1 MLIVSLLARNLKS
14 EIYNLTKC
22 CIKLISLKQKVLSLV
37 LGIDLILQMR
47 FKLLPILFVV
57 LLSGAAN
64 VFAQNSVTDSL
75 LHEVDITQ
83 HDTTKVRLYNELSTI
98 YTRTKPDLAFDYVQ
112 KAFELSETLTD
123 SEDEEIILFVKK
135 SNSVS
140 YTNLGNYYRALG
152 DYYSALEN
160 YKKSIEILREI
171 DDKQALA
178 DNFTFIGIIKY
189 RSGNY
194 IVAEEYY
201 NKALEIH
208 KELNNE
214 AGQAKVYL
222 NFGNVYLKQGDFPL
236 SIEYYQ
242 KSLEINE
249 KINDLMSASSCY
261 NNIGYIHT
269 LTNRYVW
276 AVDYLTK
283 SLKIKEKLGD
293 QRGVATVYNNI
304 GNVYLAQKDYD
315 SALVFYNKSLKIR
328 REVKAKRHEAYSL
341 RNIGSVYIA
350 QKKYKEAEAFLHNSL
365 KIYKEVEESEQIG
378 KLLVQLSSLNLE
390 QGEYNDA
397 IKFADSSLVIA
408 FDLKALPMQRD
419 CYKLLAES
427 YEKKNNVKKAYDFL
441 KQYTTVKDS
450 ISEQAAK
457 KLIESETRYKVGKKQ
472 KEIEAQN
479 LKIESQEAQ
488 AKNQQMKMYF
498 SLSALLVMIILA
510 FVFYRN
516 YQQKIKA
523 NDLLREQ
530 KKEIENQ
537 KEEIEKQRDLVVE
550 QNRIVLE
557 QKKEITD
564 SIIYAENIQR
574 AIMPSEE
581 FLNDLL
587 PEHFLMFR
595 PKDIVSGDFYWIK
608 KIKNFVVIAVA
619 DCTGHGVPGAFM
631 SMLGAIFL
639 NETVTSRSLDD
650 AGQILNRIREKIKK
664 SLHQSGK
671 EGEAKD
677 GMDMSF
683 FIIDSE
689 TREVQFSG
697 AYNPL
702 YIIRDND
709 KIDDVE
715 ALKQRGFGVYQP
727 EGYSS
732 SVIEIK
738 GDRQPIAI
746 YSYEKDFTSYTY
758 QLLEG
763 DCLYSSSDG
772 YPDQFGGEKGKKLK
786 ARNFK
791 NLLLSCKDKPMK
803 EQEEFMQ
810 NSFDDWKGDI
820 EQIDDVILMGL
831 RIS

>member
-1 MLIVSLLARNLKS
+1 MNL
-14 EIYNLTKC
+14 
-22 CIKLISLKQKVLSLV
+22 
-37 LGIDLILQMR
+37 
-47 FKLLPILFVV
+47 
-57 LLSGAAN
+57 
-64 VFAQNSVTDSL
+64 FAQNSVIDSL
-75 LHEVDITQ
+75 LHEIDITK
-83 HDTTKVRLYNELSTI
+83 HDTTKIRLYNEVSTI
-98 YTRTKPDLAFDYVQ
+98 YTKVKPDFAFDYVQ
-112 KAFELSETLTD
+112 KAFELSEVLADTD
-123 SEDEEIILFVKK
+123 DDDIQLFIKK
-135 SNSVS
+135 SNSTS
-140 YTNLGNYYRALG
+140 YTNLGNYYRAIG
-152 DYYSALEN
+152 DNYSALQN
-160 YKKSIEILREI
+160 FKKSIEILREL

-178 DNFTFIGIIKY
+178 DNYTDIGILKY

-194 IVAEEYY
+194 VVAENYY
-201 NKALEIH
+201 NQALDIH

-214 AGQAKVYL
+214 PGLAKVYR
-222 NFGNVYLKQGDFPL
+222 NFGNLYFKQGDFPL
-236 SIEYYQ
+236 SVEFYQ
-242 KSLEINE
+242 KSLVICE
-249 KINDLMSASSCY
+249 KINDIKSASRCY
-261 NNIGYIHT
+261 NNIGYIYT
-269 LTNRYVW
+269 EIKRYVW
-276 AVDYLTK
+276 AIDYLKK
-283 SLKIKEKLGD
+283 SLEIKEKIGD
-293 QRGVATVYNNI
+293 RRGVATALNNI
-304 GNVYLAQKDYD
+304 GNVYLAKKEYEK
-315 SALVFYNKSLKIR
+315 ALEYYNKSLEIR
-328 REVKAKRHEAYSL
+328 KEVKAKRDEAYCL
-341 RNIGSVYIA
+341 RNIGSVYIV
-350 QKKYKEAEAFLHNSL
+350 QKKYKEAEKFLKNSL
-365 KIYKEVEESEQIG
+365 VIYKEVEESEQIG
-378 KLLVQLSSLNLE
+378 KLLIQLSSLKLE
-390 QGEYNDA
+390 QEKYNEA
-397 IKFADSSLVIA
+397 IKLADSSLVIA
-408 FDLKALPMQRD
+408 HNLNALPMQRD
-419 CYKLLAES
+419 SYKLLAES
-427 YEKKNNVKKAYDFL
+427 YEKKHNVKKAYDFL
-441 KQYTTVKDS
+441 KRYTTVKDS

-457 KLIESETRYKVGKKQ
+457 KMIESETRYKLGKKQ

-479 LKIESQEAQ
+479 LKIEKQDVL
-488 AKNQQMKMYF
+488 AKNQQMKIYF

-510 FVFYRN
+510 IVFYRN

-523 NDLLREQ
+523 NELLRKQ
-530 KKEIENQ
+530 KREIEDQ

-581 FLNDLL
+581 FLNNLL

-595 PKDIVSGDFYWIK
+595 PKDIVSGDFYWMK
-608 KIKNFVVIAVA
+608 KIKNFIVIAIA

-702 YIIRDND
+702 YIIRSNNEV
-709 KIDDVE
+709 KDVD
-715 ALKQRGFGVYQP
+715 ALTERGFSVYQP
-727 EGYSS
+727 EGYDST
-732 SVIEIK
+732 VIEIK

-746 YSYEKDFTSYTY
+746 YSYEKDFTSYTF
-758 QLLEG
+758 QLLAG

-803 EQEEFMQ
+803 DQEVFMQ
-810 NSFDDWKGDI
+810 NSFDEWKGDI

>member
-1 MLIVSLLARNLKS
+1 VF
-14 EIYNLTKC
+14 
-22 CIKLISLKQKVLSLV
+22 
-37 LGIDLILQMR
+37 GIDLILRMK
-47 FKLLPILFVV
+47 FKFLLISFIF
-57 LLSGAAN
+57 LSITSVN
-64 VFAQNSVTDSL
+64 IFAQNSVIDSL
-75 LHEVDITQ
+75 LHEIDIAK
-83 HDTTKVRLYNELSTI
+83 HDTTKVRLYNEVSAI
-98 YTRTKPDLAFDYVQ
+98 YTKVKPDFAFDYVQ
-112 KAFELSETLTD
+112 KAFELSELLAGSD
-123 SEDEEIILFVKK
+123 DEDIVLFVKK
-135 SNSVS
+135 SNSTS
-140 YTNLGNYYRALG
+140 YTNLGNYYKAIG
-152 DYYSALEN
+152 DNYSALQN
-160 YKKSIEILREI
+160 FKKSIEILREL

-178 DNFTFIGIIKY
+178 DNYTDIGILKY
-189 RSGNY
+189 RAGKY
-194 IVAEEYY
+194 VVAENYY
-201 NKALEIH
+201 NQALDIH

-214 AGQAKVYL
+214 PGLAKVYR
-222 NFGNVYLKQGDFPL
+222 NFGNLYFKQGDFPL
-236 SIEYYQ
+236 SVEFYQ
-242 KSLEINE
+242 KSLVISE
-249 KINDLMSASSCY
+249 KINDIKSASRCY
-261 NNIGYIHT
+261 NNIGYIYT
-269 LTNRYVW
+269 ETKRYVW
-276 AVDYLTK
+276 AIDYLKK
-283 SLKIKEKLGD
+283 SLAIKEKIGD
-293 QRGVATVYNNI
+293 RRGVATALNNI
-304 GNVYLAQKDYD
+304 GNVYLAKKEYEK
-315 SALVFYNKSLKIR
+315 ALEYYNKSLEIR
-328 REVKAKRHEAYSL
+328 REVKAKRDEAYCL
-341 RNIGSVYIA
+341 RNIGSVYIV
-350 QKKYKEAEAFLHNSL
+350 QKKYKEAEEFLKNSL
-365 KIYKEVEESEQIG
+365 VIYKEVEESEQIG
-378 KLLVQLSSLNLE
+378 KLLTQLSSLKLE
-390 QGEYNDA
+390 QGKYNEA
-397 IKFADSSLVIA
+397 IKLADSSLVIA
-408 FDLKALPMQRD
+408 NNLNALPMQRD

-427 YEKKNNVKKAYDFL
+427 YENKHNVKKAYGFL
-441 KQYTTVKDS
+441 KRYTTVKDS
-450 ISEQAAK
+450 ISEQTAK
-457 KLIESETRYKVGKKQ
+457 KLIESETRYKLGKKQ

-479 LKIESQEAQ
+479 LKIEKQNVQ

-510 FVFYRN
+510 VVFYRN

-523 NDLLREQ
+523 NELLREQ
-530 KKEIENQ
+530 KREIEDQ

-608 KIKNFVVIAVA
+608 KIKNFIVIAVA

-702 YIIRDND
+702 YIIRAND
-709 KIDDVE
+709 KVEDVE
-715 ALKQRGFGVYQP
+715 ALQERGFSVYQP
-727 EGYSS
+727 KEYDST
-732 SVIEIK
+732 VIEIK

-746 YSYEKDFTSYTY
+746 YSYEKDFTSYTF
-758 QLLEG
+758 QLLAG

-803 EQEEFMQ
+803 DQEVFMQ
-810 NSFDDWKGDI
+810 NSFDEWKGDI

>member
-1 MLIVSLLARNLKS
+1 MSIQFKLVYQI
-14 EIYNLTKC
+14 LTKKT
-22 CIKLISLKQKVLSLV
+22 IFIVYNWFLLSMNFRLLLISA
-37 LGIDLILQMR
+37 IILLTN
-47 FKLLPILFVV
+47 FTC
-57 LLSGAAN
+57 
-64 VFAQNSVTDSL
+64 VFAQNPLVDSL
-75 LHEVDITQ
+75 TNQLSIAK
-83 HDTTKVRLYNELSTI
+83 HDTTKISLYNQLSAF

-112 KAFELSETLTD
+112 KAFELSELLKN
-123 SEDEEIILFVKK
+123 SEEEDIILFVKK
-135 SNSVS
+135 SNSDG
-140 YTNLGNYYRALG
+140 YTNLGNYYKALS

-160 YKKSIEILREI
+160 YKRSIKILQEIN
-171 DDKQALA
+171 DKRALA
-178 DNFTFIGIIKY
+178 DNYTFIGIIKY

-194 IVAEEYY
+194 IIAEDYY

-208 KELNNE
+208 IELKNE
-214 AGQAKVYL
+214 VGQAKVYINL
-222 NFGNVYLKQGDFPL
+222 GNFYLKQGDYPL
-236 SIEYYQ
+236 SIENYQ
-242 KSLEINE
+242 KSLVISE
-249 KINDLMSASSCY
+249 KLNDLRNASRCY
-261 NNIGYIHT
+261 NNIGYIYT
-269 LTNRYVW
+269 ETKRFVW
-276 AVDYLTK
+276 AIDYLTK
-283 SLKIKEKLGD
+283 SLKIKEQIGD
-293 QRGVATVYNNI
+293 KRGVATVYNNI
-304 GNVYLAQKDYD
+304 GNVYLAKKEYVKALDY
-315 SALVFYNKSLKIR
+315 YNISLGIR

-341 RNIGSVYIA
+341 RNIGSVYIE
-350 QKKYKEAEAFLHNSL
+350 QKKYTEAEDFLKNSL
-365 KIYKEVEESEQIG
+365 KIYKEIGESEQIG
-378 KLLVQLSSLNLE
+378 KLLTQLSSLNLE
-390 QGEYNDA
+390 QGKYNQA
-397 IKFADSSLVIA
+397 IKYADSSLVIA
-408 FDLKALPMQRD
+408 YDLKALPIQRD
-419 CYKLLAES
+419 CYELLAKS

-441 KQYTTVKDS
+441 QQYTTVKDS

-457 KLIESETRYKVGKKQ
+457 KMIESETRYKLGKKQ

-498 SLSALLVMIILA
+498 SLSALLVMIVLA
-510 FVFYRN
+510 FIFYRN
-516 YQQKIKA
+516 YKQKIKA

-530 KKEIENQ
+530 KKEIE
-537 KEEIEKQRDLVVE
+537 E

-608 KIKNFVVIAVA
+608 KIKNFIVIAIA

-650 AGQILNRIREKIKK
+650 AGMILNRIREKIKN

-709 KIDDVE
+709 KVGDIE
-715 ALKQRGFGVYQP
+715 ALKEKGFGVYQP
-727 EGYSS
+727 SEYNATL
-732 SVIEIK
+732 IEIK

-786 ARNFK
+786 TRNFK

-810 NSFDDWKGDI
+810 NSFDKWKGDI

>member
-1 MLIVSLLARNLKS
+1 
-14 EIYNLTKC
+14 
-22 CIKLISLKQKVLSLV
+22 
-37 LGIDLILQMR
+37 MR
-47 FKLLPILFVV
+47 FKLLLISFIISTAVSIKLT
-57 LLSGAAN
+57 
-64 VFAQNSVTDSL
+64 AQNLVVDSL
-75 LHEVDITQ
+75 LHEIDIAKT
-83 HDTTKVRLYNELSTI
+83 DTTKIRLYNELSTI
-98 YTRTKPDLAFDYVQ
+98 YTKIKPDSAFDYVQ
-112 KAFELSETLTD
+112 KAFELSEKISITD
-123 SEDEEIILFVKK
+123 DEEIQFFIKK
-135 SNSVS
+135 SNAAS
-140 YTNLGNYYRALG
+140 YTSLGNYYKAIG
-152 DYYSALEN
+152 DNYSALQN
-160 YKKSIEILREI
+160 FKKSIELLRKL

-178 DNFTFIGIIKY
+178 DNYTDIGILKY
-189 RSGNY
+189 RAGNY
-194 IVAEEYY
+194 VVAENYY
-201 NKALEIH
+201 KQALEIH

-214 AGQAKVYL
+214 PGLAKVYR
-222 NFGNVYLKQGDFPL
+222 NFGNLYFKQGDYPL
-236 SIEYYQ
+236 SVEFYQ
-242 KSLEINE
+242 KSLVISE
-249 KINDLMSASSCY
+249 KINDVKSASRCY
-261 NNIGYIHT
+261 NNIGYIYTETH
-269 LTNRYVW
+269 RYVW
-276 AVDYLTK
+276 AIDYLKK
-283 SLKIKEKLGD
+283 SLAIKEKID
-293 QRGVATVYNNI
+293 DRRGVATALNNI
-304 GNVYLAQKDYD
+304 GNVYLAKKEYEK
-315 SALVFYNKSLKIR
+315 ALEYYNKSRTIR
-328 REVKAKRHEAYSL
+328 REVKDKRGEAYCL
-341 RNIGSVYIA
+341 RNIGSVYIE
-350 QKKYKEAEAFLHNSL
+350 QKKYKEAEEFLHNSL
-365 KIYKEVEESEQIG
+365 IIYKEVEESEQIG
-378 KLLVQLSSLNLE
+378 KLLNQLSSLKVD
-390 QGEYNDA
+390 QGKYNEA
-397 IKFADSSLVIA
+397 IKLADSSLIIA
-408 FDLKALPMQRD
+408 HSLNALPMQRD

-427 YEKKNNVKKAYDFL
+427 YKKTQNIKKAYGFL
-441 KQYTTVKDS
+441 KLYTTVKDS

-457 KLIESETRYKVGKKQ
+457 KLIESETRYKLGKKQ

-479 LKIESQEAQ
+479 LKIKSQQVQ

-498 SLSALLVMIILA
+498 SLSALLVMIVLA
-510 FVFYRN
+510 IVFYRN

-523 NDLLREQ
+523 NDLLRAQ
-530 KKEIENQ
+530 KKEIEDQ

-581 FLNDLL
+581 FLNNLL

-608 KIKNFVVIAVA
+608 KIKNFIVIAVA

-650 AGQILNRIREKIKK
+650 AGQILDRIREKIKK

-702 YIIRDND
+702 YIIRANE
-709 KIDDVE
+709 KIE
-715 ALKQRGFGVYQP
+715 NIKALTERGFGAYQP
-727 EGYSS
+727 EGYNAT
-732 SVIEIK
+732 VIEIK

-746 YSYEKDFTSYTY
+746 YSYEKNFTSYRF

-791 NLLLSCKDKPMK
+791 NLLLSCKDLPMI
-803 EQEEFMQ
+803 EQEKFMQ
-810 NSFDDWKGDI
+810 DSFDEWKGDI

-831 RIS
+831 RIN